1 MSRAGEN
8 AAKVCAW
15 LRDHPKVDH
24 VGYLGFLE
32 QAEGSQADIYRRHCT
47 GAGSTF
53 SLYLK
58 GGEREAFAF
67 LDALKIAKL
76 AVSLGGTETL
86 ASAPAAMTHLSVPDE
101 RKAALGISDNLV
113 RISIGVEDA
122 DDLIADF
129 DQALAAV

>member
-1 MSRAGEN
+1 MIRAAEN
-8 AAKVCAW
+8 AARVCAFF
-15 LRDHPKVDH
+15 RGHPKVESL
-24 VGYLGFLE
+24 GYLGFLDDE
-32 QAEGSQADIYRRHCT
+32 RQADIYRRHCT

-67 LDALKIAKL
+67 LDALRIAKL

-86 ASAPAAMTHLSVPDE
+86 ASAPAAMTHLSVPDA
-101 RKAALGISDNLV
+101 RRQALGITDNLV

-129 DQALAAV
+129 DQALETV